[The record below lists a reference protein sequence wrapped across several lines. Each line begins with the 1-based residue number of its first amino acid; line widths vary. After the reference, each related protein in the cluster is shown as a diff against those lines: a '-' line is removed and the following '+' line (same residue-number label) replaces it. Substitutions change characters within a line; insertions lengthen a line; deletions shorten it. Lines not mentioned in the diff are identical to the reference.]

1 MPKVGDINY
10 NKAPNVQIYG
20 EDDQFHRAQL
30 VAIAPGEIKYSD
42 SDVSPNVQV
51 SDENGVFHRA
61 TLVAIPGGAGGAI
74 DDRIIIKSATIP
86 QASADEFGKIY
97 CYSGVTNATYT
108 HGYIYECKG
117 DVTYDGIITLDPVGE
132 SEIHKL
138 GFDYGNHNV
147 FEVFERIAS
156 LVTPTFTAKD
166 VASGSLRF
174 DKANEIWYITGY
186 NANGDLLFEDFT
198 VGGTGDEYCLD
209 AYGFVYIS
217 HFPDDYEDNHTENY
231 EIEVH
236 ESVTNLHWERIDVQ
250 PTTRGRF
257 LSLWD
262 CRQGL
267 PETNPDTMPY
277 EYKSGDYYIVGNV
290 YSQTGPESYN
300 VSSDTLVEND
310 DYSFDIST
318 YKAKVGSTQ
327 DSTTVFTYT
336 NIVSKPGA
344 SNQGSEK
351 VGISNYSTFS
361 NVFNNMVAL
370 AAAVDTRYEII
381 TADSLQLLWFEYYDM
396 LYLKININCTAKDK
410 NSPGYPDVPVEDH
423 IAVYDSTTI
432 SVSGMTSEQ
441 KQQLI
446 RDYYYNKL
454 GCQIVGEIFIGDAP
468 WIEESF
474 FAVDNNEGVPY
485 QAGWRLNGEEMPSG
499 ESTDTYGLT
508 ISATPTT
515 GDSVVINY
523 LAAKYNYKPTGTS
536 YTGVASTVQETSE
549 IAENDTYVFDGSVW
563 RLLSNSI
570 KTLPFSYLTGQP
582 SDNAA
587 LATEFAAKQDR
598 IQYATMPSATIENGG
613 KIVQYIGETNESY
626 THGYIYECVVTHVDE
641 VFTPT
646 AVNCSAIVQLD
657 DLKEIWGT
665 TTDWTHVFTYDSDS
679 QNWYLDGGDTPVQLS
694 DYGISTPT
702 VNAGASITCDYKHGY
717 DVITWQ
723 QLNVQ
728 PTPVTSV
735 NGSTGAVTITAED
748 LGATTASTAVKTL
761 NSANWSNNEQ
771 SVYVYGVTATNT
783 VIVSPAPAS
792 QADYVAAGIYCSA
805 QANESLTFTCATT
818 PTSNISVN
826 VLILG

>member
-1 MPKVGDINY
+1 MADDIFTLDDN
-10 NKAPNVQIYG
+10 NNAAVRTVSVKAG
-20 EDDQFHRAQL
+20 
-30 VAIAPGEIKYSD
+30 
-42 SDVSPNVQV
+42 VSESNSPVIFTQ
-51 SDENGVFHRA
+51 DENGNACVR
-61 TLVAIPGGAGGAI
+61 VMGGAGSI
-74 DDRIIIKSATIP
+74 DENRIIVKSDTIP
-86 QASADEFGKIY
+86 VASADNVGQLY
-97 CYSGVTNATYT
+97 CYSGTTNATYT
-108 HGYIYECKG
+108 HNYIYEC
-117 DVTYDGIITLDPVGE
+117 V
-132 SEIHKL
+132 
-138 GFDYGNHNV
+138 
-147 FEVFERIAS
+147 
-156 LVTPTFTAKD
+156 
-166 VASGSLRF
+166 SGSTVYTDTVEFEPATVSGTVVTATSNSL
-174 DKANEIWYITGY
+174 ANLCAEYITGADITDIVSGTMTY
-186 NANGDLLFEDFT
+186 ASNDDLWVFVGKDAEDNT
-198 VGGTGDEYCLD
+198 VGTFQLYTQ
-209 AYGFVYIS
+209 
-217 HFPDDYEDNHTENY
+217 DYEDAGFTFTGTPEDGDVVAFTCTITETTTY
-231 EIEVH
+231 SWQRV
-236 ESVTNLHWERIDVQ
+236 DVQ
-250 PTTRGRF
+250 PTTRGRY

-262 CRQGL
+262 CTTGL
-267 PETNPDTMPY
+267 PATNPDTMPY

-300 VSSDTLVEND
+300 VSSNLTEND
-310 DYSFDIST
+310 DYSFDIDT

-381 TADSLQLLWFEYYDM
+381 TADSLQLLWFEFYDM
-396 LYLKININCTAKDK
+396 LYLKINIKCTAKDK
-410 NSPGYPDVPVEDH
+410 NSPGYPDVPVEDYT
-423 IAVYDSTTI
+423 AAYDSTTI

-508 ISATPTT
+508 IYNTPTA

-536 YTGVASTVQETSE
+536 YTGVASTVQETNE

-587 LATEFAAKQDR
+587 LATEFSAKQDR

-613 KIVQYIGETNESY
+613 KIVQYIGETNANY
-626 THGYIYECVVTHVDE
+626 TNGYFYKCEIIQTPEQ
-641 VFTPT
+641 FTPT
-646 AVNCSAIVQLD
+646 VVNCSAVINED
-657 DLKEIWGT
+657 RLKELYGST
-665 TTDWTHVFTYDSDS
+665 SNWTHVFTYDADEGL
-679 QNWYLDGGDTPVQLS
+679 WYLDGDYEEDVLLE
-694 DYGISTPT
+694 DYGIEVQSLS
-702 VNAGASITCDYKHGY
+702 AGATITCVY
-717 DVITWQ
+717 VAATTTFNWE

-735 NGSTGAVTITAED
+735 NGSTGAVTITAAD

-771 SVYVYGVTATNT
+771 SVYVYGVTASNV